1 MALVDVSN
9 PDKLIF
15 ERAGLTKS
23 DLVEHYSTVAE
34 RMLAF
39 MADRPLTLQRFPNGI
54 ESKGFMQKNASDHFP
69 ETIGRFEVPKNDGG
83 VTTYPVVT
91 GAEDVAYL
99 ANQGTIT
106 FHMWLTTTAHPD
118 APDWL
123 VMDLDPE
130 DGDLAGVRSAA
141 HVIRS
146 LLAGF
151 NIEGFPIATG
161 SSGFHVWVPL
171 GGGHTGEDV
180 VMSARALAGL
190 AATQRAEGLT
200 TEFLKK
206 NRKGRV
212 FVDWLRNVPGA
223 TTVVP
228 FSLRPRPTAP
238 VAVPLIWD
246 EIDEVRPDSWT
257 LGTLGDRMELPV
269 DVAPQVLPVSDIV
282 QQARAEGVDLDSG
295 FDRFGRK

>member
-1 MALVDVSN
+1 MALVQVSN

-23 DLVEHYSTVAE
+23 DLVEHYSAVADH
-34 RMLAF
+34 MLSF
-39 MADRPLTLQRFPNGI
+39 MAGRPLTLQRFPNGI

-91 GAEDVAYL
+91 RPEDVAYL

-106 FHMWLTTTAHPD
+106 FHMWLSTMARPD

-130 DGDLAGVRSAA
+130 DGDLPGVRSAT

-146 LLAGF
+146 LLAEF

-171 GGGHTGEDV
+171 GGWHTGEDI

-190 AATQRAEGLT
+190 AATQHAEGLT

-206 NRKGRV
+206 NRQGRV

-238 VAVPLIWD
+238 VAVPVTWKEVD
-246 EIDEVRPDSWT
+246 SVRPDSWT
-257 LGTLGDRMELPV
+257 LGSLEDRIELSVDISPQTLPT
-269 DVAPQVLPVSDIV
+269 SDILER
-282 QQARAEGVDLDSG
+282 ARAEGVDLDSN
-295 FDRFGRK
+295 FDRFGRR

>member
-9 PDKLIF
+9 PDKPIF
-15 ERAGLTKS
+15 ERAGFTKS
-23 DLVEHYSTVAE
+23 DLVEHYSTVAGP
-34 RMLAF
+34 MLAF
-39 MADRPLTLQRFPNGI
+39 MAERPLTLQRFPNGI

-83 VTTYPVVT
+83 FTTYPVVNRP
-91 GAEDVAYL
+91 EDVAFL

-106 FHMWLTTTAHPD
+106 FHMWLSTRVHPD

-130 DGDLAGVRSAA
+130 AGDLAGVRSAT
-141 HVIRS
+141 HTIRS
-146 LLAGF
+146 LLAEF
-151 NIEGFPIATG
+151 HVEGVPIATG

-171 GGGHTGEDV
+171 GAGHTGEDV
-180 VMSARALAGL
+180 AMTARALAGL
-190 AATQRAEGLT
+190 AAIRHAEELT

-206 NRKGRV
+206 NRRGRV
-212 FVDWLRNVPGA
+212 FVDWLRNTPGA

-238 VAVPLIWD
+238 VAVPVTWEEVD
-246 EIDEVRPDSWT
+246 SVRPDSWT
-257 LGTLGDRMELPV
+257 LGSLEDRIELSV
-269 DVAPQVLPVSDIV
+269 DVSPQTLPTSDILER
-282 QQARAEGVDLDSG
+282 ARAEGIDLDSG
-295 FDRFGRK
+295 FDRFGRT